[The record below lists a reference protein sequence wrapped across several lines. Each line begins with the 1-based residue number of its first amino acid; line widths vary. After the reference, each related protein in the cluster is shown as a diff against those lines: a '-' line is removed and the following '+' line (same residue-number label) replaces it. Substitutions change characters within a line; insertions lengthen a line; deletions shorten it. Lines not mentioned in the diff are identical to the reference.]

1 MVCWPRLL
9 DAFKKD
15 NSMEKEVF
23 RKASRGRWDFVEFK
37 LNLSRVWLKEGEE
50 HPRQEK
56 NLVKVRNGYE
66 L

>member
-1 MVCWPRLL
+1 
-9 DAFKKD
+9 
-15 NSMEKEVF
+15 MEKEVF